1 MRAITVCDVYKPR
14 FYSNSP
20 YSTTHFEPPK
30 LPIINDPGLRRRVFM
45 FSGFTKSIIN
55 ASSAIDVQD
64 LNNQSSDTS
73 VFRFLTTEYSNRGL
87 ELLGDAL
94 LGFLVTDVLIDS
106 LPFAFLGEID
116 LLKRQLT
123 SNKTFKLMAKEWY
136 RLDKYRLDDDIVQI
150 SRGCQ
155 SLPSSKSKESDLF
168 EAYIGALFLDLSN
181 VTNWDQ
187 SISVIRQ
194 YVSQIIGASNL
205 ITELG
210 LNQYD
215 SSFKECSTLIN
226 SSFMQLIYERWRHV
240 YSNDSKSQEMIK
252 YKYFSQLY
260 TTKDFIVRKLPTFFS
275 QSSATARNNF
285 SRKIQPFESQ
295 QLVYLG
301 KALTK
306 FLLIHH
312 FYSYPELPS
321 TANEINDQ
329 YIHAITEPNRWSL
342 DIVED
347 NQNPLITSFQNHT
360 NKPLSINEN
369 LGPTQSNELRF
380 GYLAAIYLSGI
391 SNPGDDHKFEIGKE
405 TEFNLSGAVG
415 PKLYAELLKMQP
427 SCTSKS
433 CAADKQ
439 AVKEDLN
446 QLNCFEMSKKNIFDT
461 ERFKEHDKITY
472 DHLVQC
478 FMSAASK
485 LDVYLNRN
493 VMVPE
498 PSHNMVSYT
507 HNPDTPNRFQ
517 N

>member
-1 MRAITVCDVYKPR
+1 MRFVTVCDVYKPC
-14 FYSNSP
+14 FYSNSSYP
-20 YSTTHFEPPK
+20 TTHFEPPK
-30 LPIINDPGLRRRVFM
+30 LPIIDDPGLRRRVFM

-55 ASSAIDVQD
+55 ASSAIDVQA
-64 LNNQSSDTS
+64 LNNQSPDSP
-73 VFRFLTTEYSNRGL
+73 VFRLLTTEYSNRRL

-94 LGFLVTDVLIDS
+94 LGFLVTDVLVDW

-116 LLKRQLT
+116 LLKQQLT
-123 SNKTFKLMAKEWY
+123 SNKNFKLMTKEWY
-136 RLDKYRLDDDIVQI
+136 QLDKYRLDDDIVQI
-150 SRGCQ
+150 SRGSQ
-155 SLPSSKSKESDLF
+155 SLASSKSKESDLF

-181 VTNWDQ
+181 KASWDQ

-194 YVSQIIGASNL
+194 YVSQIIRARNL

-210 LNQYD
+210 LNQYGSGFKESSTSVD
-215 SSFKECSTLIN
+215 SSFI
-226 SSFMQLIYERWRHV
+226 QLIYERWRHV

-260 TTKDFIVRKLPTFFS
+260 TTKDSIVRKFPTYFS
-275 QSSATARNNF
+275 QSSATIRDNF
-285 SRKIQPFESQ
+285 SRTIQPFESQ

-342 DIVED
+342 DIVD
-347 NQNPLITSFQNHT
+347 DSQNPLIAFCQNHT
-360 NKPLSINEN
+360 NRLLNVNEN
-369 LGPTQSNELRF
+369 SGPKHPNKLRF

-391 SNPGDDHKFEIGKE
+391 FNSSDDCKFEIGKE
-405 TEFNLSGAVG
+405 NEFNYSNTVG
-415 PKLYAELLKMQP
+415 PKLYSELLKLQT
-427 SCTSKS
+427 SCNSKS
-433 CAADKQ
+433 CAGDKQ
-439 AVKEDLN
+439 GVKDDSN
-446 QLNCFEMSKKNIFDT
+446 QSNGFEMNKLNIINT
-461 ERFKEHDKITY
+461 ERFKKHDETTY

-478 FMSAASK
+478 FMSTTSK

-493 VMVPE
+493 IMVPE
-498 PSHNMVSYT
+498 PSHNMVSYI
-507 HNPDTPNRFQ
+507 PKQ
-517 N
+517 S